1 MHRLLKRQIRR
12 YFNHDE
18 SAVPESM
25 QAFLEAVSAA
35 YEQADRDR
43 ETLERSID
51 LMSQE
56 LLQANQQLRSAIP
69 DLFLRLDWTGVI
81 LDYLPGH
88 AIDADHYLSGIN
100 PIGSHLSDHLPSRV
114 TQKLQQGMELAR
126 TLQSAVE
133 VEHTLED
140 AAGHKQFYEVRILG
154 MFDQQAVLIV
164 RNITERKQAERV
176 LMRSERQLRQQS
188 EQLQAALEALKSAQ
202 AQLVQQEKLSS
213 LGQLVAGLAH
223 EINNPL
229 AFIVGNLRH
238 LDAYALDW
246 MALLKQLR
254 DRQDELPSDLS
265 DRWDREELDYSLR
278 DFKACLNSIQ
288 TGANRITQLVLA
300 LRTFSRLD
308 EATCKEVDL
317 HANLDSTLLLLRHRY
332 APAKPSIVLE
342 RRYGQLPVVECY
354 ASQMNQVFLQVVSNA
369 LDAIEVQM
377 ARGGNNHDYQGRIV
391 IATRYL
397 PDRHWVEVRI
407 ADNGPGIPQAVQTRI
422 FDPFFTTKPVGQGT
436 GLGLSIAHQVI
447 TDCHRGQLTCRSRQG
462 TGSEFIIA
470 IPCRVD
476 PPVAPSLLSPLHCS
490 MPLP

>member
-1 MHRLLKRQIRR
+1 
-12 YFNHDE
+12 
-18 SAVPESM
+18 
-25 QAFLEAVSAA
+25 
-35 YEQADRDR
+35 
-43 ETLERSID
+43 
-51 LMSQE
+51 
-56 LLQANQQLRSAIP
+56 
-69 DLFLRLDWTGVI
+69 
-81 LDYLPGH
+81 
-88 AIDADHYLSGIN
+88 
-100 PIGSHLSDHLPSRV
+100 
-114 TQKLQQGMELAR
+114 
-126 TLQSAVE
+126 
-133 VEHTLED
+133 
-140 AAGHKQFYEVRILG
+140 VRILG